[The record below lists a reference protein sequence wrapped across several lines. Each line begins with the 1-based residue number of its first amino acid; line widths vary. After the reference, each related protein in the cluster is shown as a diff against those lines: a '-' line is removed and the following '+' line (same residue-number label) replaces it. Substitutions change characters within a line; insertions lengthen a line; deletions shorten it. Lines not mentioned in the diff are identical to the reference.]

1 MRTPLVVV
9 VLLLVS
15 APLLAEEAAPKKQA
29 AVGRKVRFNGRL
41 LAGAELA
48 TLQQLERGGP
58 RVQDGEYW
66 YDARTGAAGKWGG
79 PALTFLPPGLVLGGP
94 LPADASGGGRGT
106 LTGVFVNGRELHPV
120 DVMGLQQLI
129 GQVLP
134 GRWWVDAQGNYGLEG
149 GPPLGN
155 LMVLARARQGRGGS
169 GGPQAWSKHYEGITP
184 GQNMNLA
191 SDGTT
196 TCFSVGGDTRC
207 TGM

>member
-1 MRTPLVVV
+1 MRTPLVVAV
-9 VLLLVS
+9 LLVS
-15 APLLAEEAAPKKQA
+15 APLLAQEAAPRKQTP
-29 AVGRKVRFNGRL
+29 VGRKVRFNGRL
-41 LAGAELA
+41 LGGPELA
-48 TLQQLERGGP
+48 TLEQLERGGP

-79 PALTFLPPGLVLGGP
+79 PALTFLPPGLALGGP

-155 LMVLARARQGRGGS
+155 LMMLARARRAGGGS